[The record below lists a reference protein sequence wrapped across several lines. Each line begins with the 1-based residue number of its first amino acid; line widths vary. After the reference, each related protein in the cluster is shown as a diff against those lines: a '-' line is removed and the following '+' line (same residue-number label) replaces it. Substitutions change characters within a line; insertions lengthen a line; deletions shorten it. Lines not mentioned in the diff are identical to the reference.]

1 MIHISHLTKTFCSA
15 SALSN
20 VNLEIP
26 DNAIFGLLGT
36 NGAGKS
42 TLLRILAGI
51 LNADSGEIFI
61 DGEKLTDTS
70 KVRQMIFYL
79 SDDQYYFP
87 GATPQTMLF
96 FYEKMYPGFDRERF
110 LKLLSDFQ
118 LDSTKKLHT
127 FSKGQKKRKIN
138 YLKAHQI
145 PAQNTIENYMLVSA
159 ERFRILENGYR
170 ASEALYESEED
181 LTKLASQLVVRDF
194 AVNPLL
200 YPVNPSCEILLKT
213 KDPSSGSIL
222 EADCALR
229 K

>member
-1 MIHISHLTKTFCSA
+1 
-15 SALSN
+15 
-20 VNLEIP
+20 
-26 DNAIFGLLGT
+26 
-36 NGAGKS
+36 
-42 TLLRILAGI
+42 
-51 LNADSGEIFI
+51 
-61 DGEKLTDTS
+61 
-70 KVRQMIFYL
+70 MIFYL

-87 GATPQTMLF
+87 GATPQMMLF

-127 FSKGQKKRKIN
+127 FSKGQKKRKSSFPSILRKWHRSSFHRTIN

-145 PAQNTIENYMLVSA
+145 PVQNTIENYILVSA

>member
-20 VNLEIP
+20 VNLEIYRSDKYKKGMFP
-26 DNAIFGLLGT
+26 LLLGIGHT
-36 NGAGKS
+36 AKRNLIWS
-42 TLLRILAGI
+42 DGI
-51 LNADSGEIFI
+51 SHYVLDLNTE
-61 DGEKLTDTS
+61 EK
-70 KVRQMIFYL
+70 
-79 SDDQYYFP
+79 
-87 GATPQTMLF
+87 
-96 FYEKMYPGFDRERF
+96 EE
-110 LKLLSDFQ
+110 LLSIYSEEMISLSLFYFANRISLWLSNACLPSHRHRDGGLIYPSFHR
-118 LDSTKKLHT
+118 T
-127 FSKGQKKRKIN
+127 IN

-145 PAQNTIENYMLVSA
+145 PVQNTIENYMLVSA

-222 EADCALR
+222 EADCTLR